1 MLCGTVRK
9 EEHSLWE
16 SPIQVSKTSNVYNI
30 EYRII
35 IKILI
40 IITLKCTF
48 VLLITGS
55 YTVELFDCF
64 FSHLFFFSS
73 TSLLILLRSVCCKRV
88 AFVDGDNNVHL
99 FWQIFCTPC
108 LRDFHHAHVD
118 NYCSNS
124 NCVANIK
131 KNRLLIF

>member
-30 EYRII
+30 DYRII

-64 FSHLFFFSS
+64 LSHLLFFPFYFF
-73 TSLLILLRSVCCKRV
+73 TYFTEICLLQKSGIC
-88 AFVDGDNNVHL
+88 
-99 FWQIFCTPC
+99 
-108 LRDFHHAHVD
+108 
-118 NYCSNS
+118 
-124 NCVANIK
+124 
-131 KNRLLIF
+131 